1 MKHIVLCR
9 IDDRLIHGQV
19 VTAWVKQTEGNR
31 IVIIDEALVD
41 KVILG
46 GMGAKSGRRK
56 FNRNVS
62 ASEEE
67 IECMQRIMNKH
78 IPMYYQLVPNESP
91 SDVGK
96 MISG

>member
-1 MKHIVLCR
+1 MVE
-9 IDDRLIHGQV
+9 
-19 VTAWVKQTEGNR
+19 AF
-31 IVIIDEALVD
+31 IDEGILLD

-78 IPMYYQLVPNESP
+78 IPMY
-91 SDVGK
+91 
-96 MISG
+96 